1 MSKKKKPNVF
11 TKLFDKSV
19 DITTKDNSS
28 YHIRKTRMYICD
40 SNYYGK
46 VYTVTSNKYNKD
58 NVHIITEFYDSASD
72 DNRLRFRVLNLH
84 NAKKF
89 KTIEKLPDGKERKI
103 AVISSFEGSSEYIC
117 SIGNIKNIKSDTTIE
132 KPKNIIDLEN
142 IKILQLILP
151 KEYFN
156 REEGNKKAA

>member
-1 MSKKKKPNVF
+1 MSKKKKQNVF
-11 TKLFDKSV
+11 TKLFDKSI

-28 YHIRKTRMYICD
+28 YHIRKTRMYICN

-72 DNRLRFRVLNLH
+72 ENRLRFRILNLH

-89 KTIEKLPDGKERKI
+89 KSIEKLPDGKERKI
-103 AVISSFEGSSEYIC
+103 AIIESFDDSSEYIC
-117 SIGNIKNIKSDTTIE
+117 SIGNIKNIKSDTE
-132 KPKNIIDLEN
+132 VPKTKFDLEN

-151 KEYFN
+151 KDYFN
-156 REEGNKKAA
+156 REENKKEAA